1 MNIAIPHN
9 TVISFVKEYG
19 TGHKP
24 YLILADNYEQYV
36 LKTQNN
42 KQDKDAIVKE
52 FLCSNLLKTWQI
64 DTPEIASL
72 SLNQSL
78 TENHVFKNDK
88 TLALS
93 SVYFGSKYVGL
104 SIDANKLFT
113 AKSKATY
120 DKFHNPGIILDI
132 ALFDIWTENDDRKPT
147 NYNLLFVPFLKGLK
161 IIAIDHAFTFASLPF
176 IDIKQERVSFSDND
190 SILHIPLAKSII
202 KRLNINSEWINK
214 AEEKFYLCV
223 LKSKENITQI
233 FESIPTEFTLN
244 QQERDKIESFL
255 FSEERNKIVFDQFK
269 YIISSIKS

>member
-1 MNIAIPHN
+1 MNFTIPHN
-9 TVISFVKEYG
+9 TVISFAKVYG

-24 YLILADNYEQYV
+24 YLILADDYEQYV

-52 FLCSNLLKTWQI
+52 FLCSNLLKTWYI

-78 TENHVFKNDK
+78 AENHIFRDDK
-88 TLALS
+88 TFAMS

-104 SIDANKLFT
+104 SIDVEKLFT

-120 DKFHNPGIILDI
+120 NLFHNPGIILDI
-132 ALFDIWTENDDRKPT
+132 ALFDIWTENDDRKPS
-147 NYNLLFVPFLKGLK
+147 NYNLLFVPFLKGLQ

-176 IDIKQERVSFSDND
+176 IDINQVRVSFSDND
-190 SILHIPLAKSII
+190 SILNIPLAKSII
-202 KRLNINSEWINK
+202 KRLNINSEWIHK

-223 LKSKENITQI
+223 LKSKENINKI

-244 QQERDKIESFL
+244 QQERDKIEGFL
-255 FSEERNKIVFDQFK
+255 FSDERNKIVFDQFK
-269 YIISSIKS
+269 YIISSIK